1 MKNILFVVAF
11 VCVLLNVCSEVNS
24 IYIDINRQA
33 LVSCNKTG
41 LKRLTIENDS
51 TTITLEGTESI
62 IYFNQENNIAKVT
75 FNDKTLDDYKLTL
88 QENSNYRVTVEN
100 GYDRGPFIATFKT
113 NKVGKIIET
122 SNPNCN

>member
-1 MKNILFVVAF
+1 MKNILFIVAL
-11 VCVLLNVCSEVNS
+11 VCILLNGCSEVNS
-24 IYIDINRQA
+24 VYIDVNKQA

-62 IYFNQENNIAKVT
+62 IYFNQENNIAKIT
-75 FNDKTLDDYKLTL
+75 LNNKTVDDYKLQL
-88 QENSNYRVTVEN
+88 QGNSNYKVIVEN
-100 GYDRGPFIATFKT
+100 GYDRGPFVVTFKT

-122 SNPNCN
+122 SNPDCN